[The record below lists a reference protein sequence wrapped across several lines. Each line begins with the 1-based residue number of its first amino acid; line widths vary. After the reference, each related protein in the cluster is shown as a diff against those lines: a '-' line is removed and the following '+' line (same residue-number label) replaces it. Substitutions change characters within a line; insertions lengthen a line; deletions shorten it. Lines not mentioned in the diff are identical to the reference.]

1 MKTASFA
8 DVVLVPVMKIC
19 LCPYSA
25 SESTLCGFLCR
36 SVVCYGSWE
45 FQLAVICCTCA
56 VEDEDLQEDDAN
68 DQGENIALGQDEPWE
83 LPKKDDTYSA
93 FMN

>member
-1 MKTASFA
+1 MKTASFT

-19 LCPYSA
+19 LFPYSA

-36 SVVCYGSWE
+36 SVVCHGSWE
-45 FQLAVICCTCA
+45 FQLAVICCTR
-56 VEDEDLQEDDAN
+56 VVYEDSQEEDAN

-83 LPKKDDTYSA
+83 LLEKDDTYSA